1 MLDGGD
7 MARRWIAEN
16 GAQIGR
22 ADFRDKR
29 PDLAAAISVDALK
42 DDAGVGIG
50 RIEMDGDGLT
60 AMNADARQCD
70 A

>member
-7 MARRWIAEN
+7 MASRRIAEHR
-16 GAQIGR
+16 AEVGR

-29 PDLAAAISVDALK
+29 PDLAAAVSAKALK

-50 RIEMDGDGLT
+50 WIEMDRDGLT
-60 AMNADARQCD
+60 AMNANARQCY